1 MFGSSKTVCIF
12 VLRYINTKIL
22 KQMQV
27 SIKITD
33 KLLSDR
39 KFRLQTAD
47 ALEVSERNVENLAK
61 SRSSNLT
68 KLAAV
73 MVYKK
78 YGFKQSEILVES
90 DAD

>member
-1 MFGSSKTVCIF
+1 
-12 VLRYINTKIL
+12 
-22 KQMQV
+22 MQV